1 MLRNSIYQY
10 NRSALPQHFD
20 TVDGHHEGGKKCSLK
35 QMQSTHP
42 NNNTTAHG
50 QYEAIQKYNKAAN
63 HGFATFC
70 DNNHANE
77 HQRQLQQEKSS
88 SCTNNNFEHTCT
100 VNRTNMEYRTVYR
113 FLVENNCT
121 KQLNKR
127 YFTGNNDSNSSTT
140 LRGGKILRWN
150 IDNLFDHPQWHVG
163 DTDCSHFC
171 YIPPMYEAA
180 FERLD
185 MLLPELE

>member
-1 MLRNSIYQY
+1 
-10 NRSALPQHFD
+10 
-20 TVDGHHEGGKKCSLK
+20 
-35 QMQSTHP
+35 MQSTHQS
-42 NNNTTAHG
+42 NNTIHG
-50 QYEAIQKYNKAAN
+50 QYEAIQKYNKAADL
-63 HGFATFC
+63 GFATFC
-70 DNNHANE
+70 DNNHDHE
-77 HQRQLQQEKSS
+77 EYQLQQEQSSS

-127 YFTGNNDSNSSTT
+127 FRGGDDSNST

-150 IDNLFDHPQWHVG
+150 IDNLFDHAQWHVS
-163 DTDCSHFC
+163 DDDCSHFC
-171 YIPPMYEAA
+171 YVPPMYEAA

-185 MLLPELE
+185 MLLPELGG